1 MTVKGIIFDLDGTLV
16 DSSVDLTN
24 ALNYAIAPY
33 DIEQLTVQNTI
44 SLVGEGIT
52 RLIEKLLGP
61 EKGQVRQHVMD
72 RFMDY
77 YSAHL
82 VDFTKPYAGVPE
94 TLAALYPYTK
104 AVISN
109 KRESLS
115 KKVLQE
121 LGLSQYFGAVLGSDS
136 TDEKKPS
143 PKPLLKV
150 MDMFSCSAGE
160 TVIVGDSAY
169 DIAAGKAAGISTIA
183 VSYGYRDASLLQE
196 ADRIIAHIAELPQV
210 LEQVGGHGNNA

>member
-1 MTVKGIIFDLDGTLV
+1 MIKLIIFDLDGTLV

-24 ALNYAIAPY
+24 ALNYAIEPY
-33 DIEQLTVQNTI
+33 DIDRLTVQKTI
-44 SLVGEGIT
+44 GLVGEGIT

-61 EKGQVRQHVMD
+61 GRENIRQEVMD

-82 VDFTKPYAGVPE
+82 VDFTRPYAGVPE
-94 TLAALYPYTK
+94 TLALLRPYRK

-121 LGLSQYFGAVLGSDS
+121 LGLLESFDAVLGSDS
-136 TDEKKPS
+136 VGEKKPS
-143 PKPLLKV
+143 PRPLLKV
-150 MDMFSCSAGE
+150 MEMFSCGAAE
-160 TVIVGDSAY
+160 TVIVGDSNF
-169 DIAAGKAAGISTIA
+169 DIEAGKAAGIRTIA
-183 VSYGYRDASLLQE
+183 VSYGFREVGLLQQ
-196 ADRIIAHIAELPQV
+196 ADRIIAHIQELPPV
-210 LEQVGGHGNNA
+210 LETVGR

>member
-1 MTVKGIIFDLDGTLV
+1 MIALIIFDLDGTLV

-61 EKGQVRQHVMD
+61 AKSQVRQHVMD

-115 KKVLQE
+115 RKVLQE

-160 TVIVGDSAY
+160 TVIVGDSTY

-196 ADRIIAHIAELPQV
+196 ADRIIDHIAELPQV
-210 LEQVGGHGNNA
+210 LEQVGGNGNNA